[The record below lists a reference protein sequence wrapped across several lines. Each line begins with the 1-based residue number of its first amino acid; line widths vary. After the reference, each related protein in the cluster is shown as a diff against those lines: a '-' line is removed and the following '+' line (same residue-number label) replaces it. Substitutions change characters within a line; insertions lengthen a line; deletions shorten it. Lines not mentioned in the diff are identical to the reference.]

1 MFREKLHRKML
12 HFEWYRMLIRR
23 MKSVRLNKRKTNLYS
38 ALVVFLDNVHKN
50 NLPIKA
56 SGVAFSF
63 TLAIFPSI
71 IFIFTLIPYVH
82 IVFPNIDQQSILN
95 LFANVMPDSL
105 YFAAEGT
112 IKDIISNKRQ
122 GLLSFGVITAFV
134 LSTNGMH
141 GLMNAFNSIYKKIEK
156 RQFIKTR
163 LIAIGLTLMLA
174 FVLFFSIILLV
185 IGKAFLNYLSEAAH
199 ITEDYII
206 VLLFILKYS
215 IIGVTYFLA
224 ISLIY
229 YFAPAIHDRWKFF
242 SSGAI
247 FSALASG
254 VVSYS
259 FSIYIN
265 NFAQYNSFY
274 GSIGALIALMFWLY
288 LLSYIL
294 LLGFEY
300 NASVDRA
307 IDSDKID
314 VTTSMFEE

>member
-1 MFREKLHRKML
+1 MQG
-12 HFEWYRMLIRR
+12 I
-23 MKSVRLNKRKTNLYS
+23 RLNKRKTNLYS
-38 ALVVFLDNVHKN
+38 TIVVFLDNVQRN
-50 NLPIKA
+50 NLSIKA

-82 IVFPNIDQQSILN
+82 SIFPNIDIQNILN
-95 LFANVMPDSL
+95 LFSNVMPDSL

-112 IKDIISNKRQ
+112 IMDIISNKRQ

-141 GLMNAFNSIYKKIEK
+141 GLMNAFNSIYKTNDK
-156 RQFIKTR
+156 RQFLKTR
-163 LIAIGLTLMLA
+163 MIAIGLTLMLA
-174 FVLFFSIILLV
+174 FVLFFSIFLLV

-242 SSGAI
+242 SSGAM
-247 FSALASG
+247 FSALSSG
-254 VVSYS
+254 IVS
-259 FSIYIN
+259 FS
-265 NFAQYNSFY
+265 FSRL
-274 GSIGALIALMFWLY
+274 LIRL
-288 LLSYIL
+288 
-294 LLGFEY
+294 
-300 NASVDRA
+300 
-307 IDSDKID
+307 
-314 VTTSMFEE
+314 